1 MIRRRIVSRLY
12 RWSGHCRLR
21 VISDGGVPYL
31 ERYYLGTWVGVRCY
45 LHRFVGSDPDR
56 GLHDHPWSWAGSI
69 VLAGFYQEQRDGS
82 VRNVQR
88 FNWLRGSTFHR
99 VLLPESVNEVWTF
112 FFHRAQNTKS
122 WGFRAPDAESVRI
135 ASGDNRRDW
144 WLDAP
149 RGADHPER
157 APERVPERAPERAQ
171 EKPSRN

>member
-1 MIRRRIVSRLY
+1 MIRQRMARFLY
-12 RWSGHCRLR
+12 RWSGHLRLR

-31 ERYYLGTWVGVRCY
+31 ERYYLGTWIGIRCY

-69 VLAGFYQEQRDGS
+69 VLAGCYQEQLDWGTRH
-82 VRNVQR
+82 VRW
-88 FNWLRGSTFHR
+88 FNWLQGSTFHR
-99 VLLPESVNEVWTF
+99 VLLPESMNEVWTL

-122 WGFRAPDAESVRI
+122 WGFRVPGGEMVRI

-149 RGADHPER
+149 LGADHL
-157 APERVPERAPERAQ
+157 ERAPERALEWALGQ
-171 EKPSRN
+171 GESSSRRT

>member
-1 MIRRRIVSRLY
+1 MIRQWMVQHLY
-12 RWSGHCRLR
+12 RWSGDRRLR

-31 ERYYLGTWVGVRCY
+31 ERYYLGTRFGIRCY

-69 VLAGFYQEQRDGS
+69 VLAGFYQEQRDGGT
-82 VRNVQR
+82 RTIRR

-99 VLLPESVNEVWTF
+99 VLLPESMSEVWTL

-122 WGFRAPDAESVRI
+122 WGFRPPGGAIIRI

-149 RGADHPER
+149 LASDHPGRTPER
-157 APERVPERAPERAQ
+157 AREPASQ
-171 EKPSRN
+171 N